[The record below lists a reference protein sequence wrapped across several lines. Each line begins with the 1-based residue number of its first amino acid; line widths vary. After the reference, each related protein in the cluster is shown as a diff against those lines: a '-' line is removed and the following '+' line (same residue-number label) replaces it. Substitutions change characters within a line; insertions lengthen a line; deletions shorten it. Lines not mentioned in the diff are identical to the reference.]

1 MNLNNRFLLAL
12 IVFGFSILIS
22 IPLILPYLH
31 SGYFPTH
38 DGEWAVVRLADMFRS
53 LRDLQ
58 FPVRYSGALNFG
70 YGYPLFNFAY
80 PYPYY
85 MGIMLYVISG
95 SFVTSIKILFASS
108 VIVSAFFMYY
118 ASYELWKSRMG
129 AFISAFIYIYLPY
142 RILDLFVRGSLGE
155 SIALALFP
163 LILFITLHLFVKPF
177 SRISVVS
184 LSLAIALL
192 IGTHNIMTVLFMPWF
207 AIFILSKVFLEKKF
221 DVLQSFML
229 STVIGIGASAFFWIP
244 ALFEKSNILLSTIP
258 IADRNL
264 YFASFEKLFIYSW
277 GYASPTDVDGFS
289 YNIGYAQILIIV
301 VALISI
307 ILTFL
312 NKNFIK
318 TRFDLTATGLTIIY
332 FVLFILMFS
341 FTGAI
346 WEFTPL
352 LSEINYPWTILSQL
366 GFISALMAG
375 YLFNKAN
382 TFKALAIIAIVIAL
396 IEVMPNSKP
405 EKYVNRGDDFYLTNE
420 GKTTSSDELMPLWVK
435 KYPVERYQEKVE
447 IIDGAATITD
457 LSFNSKSVVFSYKAE
472 SDPTFRINTIYYP
485 GWIAYMDHEKI
496 DIGYE
501 NEKGVMDIKASQ
513 YRQKITMNFTETP
526 IRVIANSISIISL
539 FVLSFIALRPVLKF
553 K

>member
-163 LILFITLHLFVKPF
+163 LILFITLRLFVKPF

-207 AIFILSKVFLEKKF
+207 TVFILSRVFLEKKF

-244 ALFEKSNILLSTIP
+244 ALFEKNNILLSTIP

-277 GYASPTDVDGFS
+277 GYAPPTEAGGFS
-289 YNIGYAQILIIV
+289 YNIGYAQILIIAV
-301 VALISI
+301 ITISI
-307 ILTFL
+307 ILAFSK
-312 NKNFIK
+312 KNFVK
-318 TRFDLTATGLTIIY
+318 TRFDLTAIGLTVIY

-513 YRQKITMNFTETP
+513 YRQRITMNFTETP

-539 FVLSFIALRPVLKF
+539 FILAFIALRPVLKF